1 MKLLSKQAILSI
13 MKILIGAMAILAGI
27 LQWMNVDH
35 GLVVELHHLIIVFGV
50 ITLLDTANNMFRSL
64 LGSTDLITTEEET
77 VV

>member
-13 MKILIGAMAILAGI
+13 IKILIGAMAILAGI

-50 ITLLDTANNMFRSL
+50 ITLLDTANNMFRSM
-64 LGSTDLITTEEET
+64 LGSADLATEDDYQSS
-77 VV
+77 